1 VVAFPSALE
10 KSLVHLQCS
19 GGSNLHERIETF
31 STENI
36 IKETITS
43 TVVASTE
50 WLIKPLLKCAFNT
63 EANSG
68 VWTILLLFITD
79 LYTRIV
85 PNTHAILE
93 HSPRTKRIEQRNAF
107 RSLDSPCTL
116 SVKTNCV
123 ITKEE

>member
-1 VVAFPSALE
+1 MVAFPPALE
-10 KSLVHLQCS
+10 KSLVHLQYS
-19 GGSNLHERIETF
+19 GGSNFHERIEFF
-31 STENI
+31 STENL

-50 WLIKPLLKCAFNT
+50 RLIKPLLKCAFNT
-63 EANSG
+63 EASSG

-85 PNTHAILE
+85 PNTHAVLQ
-93 HSPRTKRIEQRNAF
+93 HSPRTQRIEQRNAF
-107 RSLDSPCTL
+107 RILDSPGTS
-116 SVKTNCV
+116 SVKTKCA